1 VSVSAAPAR
10 RRISGFTALKYA
22 SFTHSL
28 VYLALLVAMATD
40 SERTALGWVHGWG
53 WILMGLA
60 CVTAVRLRVIPLKI
74 AAAVVVLGG
83 IGPFFGSYMF
93 IRETRNRQRVG

>member
-1 VSVSAAPAR
+1 MSAPLTSTR
-10 RRISGFTALKYA
+10 RMSGFTALKYA
-22 SFTHSL
+22 SFAHSL
-28 VYLALLVAMATD
+28 VYLALLTAMVTG

-53 WILMGLA
+53 WIFMGLA
-60 CVTAVRLRVIPLKI
+60 CVTAVRLRIIPIKI

-93 IRETRNRQRVG
+93 IRETRRRERVG